1 MNNSNYTLSFKLE
14 AAQQHDILIKI
25 LKENSEIFSYILCQ
39 NFNNS
44 VFSKVFPSSLKK
56 ADITPFKKD
65 EIFWKIV
72 TGLLTFSQES
82 QNSMNVVYTTK

>member
-39 NFNNS
+39 NLNNS
-44 VFSKVFPSSLKK
+44 PCIKFFPSSLTK
-56 ADITPFKKD
+56 ANITPFKKD
-65 EIFWKIV
+65 ENFLK
-72 TGLLTFSQES
+72 
-82 QNSMNVVYTTK
+82 NSYRLVNIQPRVSKFYERCIYD